1 MYTTYFPTNHRA
13 VWRPHEFMTWW
24 WMISF
29 WCTHKHFLLRQ
40 KKSRFKLINGIESF
54 AVKNVIFSFFF
65 LQNLLI
71 LWHLLD
77 SDQNKFGANIPKF
90 GITWWFLNKFDL
102 RYWVFPEKKLLSP
115 SWPPWISSRLYHD
128 SPGFFTTFFC
138 IDATGNPFLFL
149 VYPPPWNFPLISSTW
164 VMDFSWKSS
173 FTKLNVLTNKT
184 RQKRPHEKN
193 WWRGGYGKRIFDF
206 LK

>member
-13 VWRPHEFMTWW
+13 IWRPHEFMTWW

-54 AVKNVIFSFFF
+54 AVIFSFFF

-71 LWHLLD
+71 LWNLLD
-77 SDQNKFGANIPKF
+77 SDQNKFGASIPKF

-102 RYWVFPEKKLLSP
+102 RYWAFPEKKFYSQVDPHGFPVDYIMIHL
-115 SWPPWISSRLYHD
+115 D
-128 SPGFFTTFFC
+128 SPPLYFALTPLEIHFCSWYIPPPLEFSIDILNMGYGFF
-138 IDATGNPFLFL
+138 LEK
-149 VYPPPWNFPLISSTW
+149 LIYKTQ
-164 VMDFSWKSS
+164 FS
-173 FTKLNVLTNKT
+173 NK
-184 RQKRPHEKN
+184 
-193 WWRGGYGKRIFDF
+193 
-206 LK
+206 